1 MRTYS
6 KSPVAVVVLFLIWG
20 GVVCAGAQTKQDLYQ
35 TADAAATAGKI
46 EESQK
51 AYCQVAKM
59 DPKYRDAKMLC
70 AIMTEELGREKK
82 KNEERFNTGITEF
95 KAGRYDA
102 AQREFANIRWGMH
115 LEEAQ
120 QYLKVKIPQ
129 ARQSAKDQR
138 R

>member
-1 MRTYS
+1 MSNRYS
-6 KSPVAVVVLFLIWG
+6 ATVSSLIWLLLLG
-20 GVVCAGAQTKQDLYQ
+20 GTLSAGAQSKQDLYQ

-59 DPKYRDAKMLC
+59 DAKYRDAKMLC

-82 KNEERFNTGITEF
+82 KNEERFNLGLTEF

-102 AQREFANIRWGMH
+102 AQREFANIRWGLH

>member
-1 MRTYS
+1 MMSARQNPS
-6 KSPVAVVVLFLIWG
+6 VVLILALVLG
-20 GVVCAGAQTKQDLYQ
+20 GAAAAQSKQDLYQ
-35 TADAAATAGKI
+35 TADSAATAGKI

-51 AYCQVAKM
+51 AYCQVAKL

-82 KNEERFNTGITEF
+82 KNEERFTSGLKEF
-95 KAGRYDA
+95 KEGRFDS
-102 AQREFANIRWGMH
+102 AQREFANIRWGAH

-129 ARQSAKDQR
+129 ARQAAKDPR

>member
-1 MRTYS
+1 MSIRYNPS
-6 KSPVAVVVLFLIWG
+6 FASLVWLLLLG
-20 GVVCAGAQTKQDLYQ
+20 GALSAGAQTKQDLYQ

-82 KNEERFNTGITEF
+82 KNEERFTTGMKEF
-95 KAGRYDA
+95 KEGRYDS
-102 AQREFANIRWGMH
+102 AQREFANIRWGLH

-129 ARQSAKDQR
+129 ARQTAKDQR